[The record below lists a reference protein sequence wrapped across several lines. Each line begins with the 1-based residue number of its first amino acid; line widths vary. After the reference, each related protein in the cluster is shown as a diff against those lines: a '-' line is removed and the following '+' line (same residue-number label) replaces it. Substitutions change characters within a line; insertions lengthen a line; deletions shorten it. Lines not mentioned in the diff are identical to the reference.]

1 MNAVQLVGLDF
12 GTTTSSAVVA
22 LAELLQNSVTGRME
36 LGHVQERF
44 RSPLIFTP
52 WRGER
57 LDVEAIEGAVKGWL
71 QAGGVERA
79 ELFGGG
85 ALLTGLTAQAENAAL
100 LVDIVRRYLGD
111 AFVATADDPCLESW
125 LAFHGSCAALSR
137 AQPHTPI
144 LNLDI
149 GGGTTNAALGLAGDV
164 LATGC
169 LFVGARHVQVRP
181 GTYEIVR
188 LSSYARTLFEHLGI
202 AKSSGAILTDREVAA
217 ILDMQMRWL
226 EALATGQREPFAEPL
241 AWIAHGRRAGFPTRQ
256 MDGFCEDGR
265 VGKPALQSCAQSRL
279 GKLHEQAP
287 LRWPAGLPPPVVT
300 ISGGVGELVYARLRG
315 EPWPTTTAFSDLGI
329 DLAKCLFEASPW
341 TEHFRTHVP
350 ASCGRATVY
359 GLLRHST
366 QVSGSTV
373 FLTESAHLPLSDLPI
388 LGRIG
393 PASTDEHLQSLLEM
407 AQRSKRG
414 AALGVDLGEVNA
426 DSLRQFAERLAR
438 RLETLRFSSSQPLVL
453 FTTQNVGKI
462 LGQLITRWGRLPL
475 RLLVVDEVDIRNAQ
489 YAHLGAARA
498 QVIPVSVFGLNE

>member
-1 MNAVQLVGLDF
+1 MKTVHLVGLDF

-22 LAELLQNSVTGRME
+22 AAELLQNSVTGRME
-36 LGHVQERF
+36 LGHVQERL

-52 WRGER
+52 WRDER
-57 LDVEAIEGAVKGWL
+57 LDVEAIEGAVAGWL
-71 QAGGVERA
+71 RAGGVARA

-85 ALLTGLTAQAENAAL
+85 ALLTGLTAQADNAAL
-100 LVDIVRRYLGD
+100 LVEVIRRHLGD

-125 LAFHGSCAALSR
+125 LAFHGSCATLSR
-137 AQPHTPI
+137 AQPQTPI

-149 GGGTTNAALGLAGDV
+149 GGGTTNAALGLAGDL

-202 AKSSGAILTDREVAA
+202 AKSSGAALTDREVGA

-226 EALATGQREPFAEPL
+226 EALATGQREPFAEP
-241 AWIAHGRRAGFPTRQ
+241 
-256 MDGFCEDGR
+256 
-265 VGKPALQSCAQSRL
+265 V

-287 LRWPAGLPPPVVT
+287 LRLPAGLPAPVVT
-300 ISGGVGELVYARLRG
+300 ISGGVGELVYARLHG
-315 EPWPTTTAFSDLGI
+315 EPWPATTAFGDLGI
-329 DLAKCLFEASPW
+329 DLARRLLEASPW
-341 TEHFRTHVP
+341 TEHFRTHAP

-359 GLLRHST
+359 GLLRHGT

-373 FLTESAHLPLSDLPI
+373 FLTSEAHLPMNDLPI
-388 LGRIG
+388 LGRTG
-393 PASTDEHLQSLLEM
+393 PDSTDEHLQSLLEM

-414 AALGVDLGEVNA
+414 AALVVEMRQVSV
-426 DSLRQFAERLAR
+426 DSLRQFAERIAQS
-438 RLETLRFSSSQPLVL
+438 LEALRFSSSQPLVL

-462 LGQLITRWGRLPL
+462 LGHLITRWGRLPL

-498 QVIPVSVFGLNE
+498 QVIPVSVFRLHDSGASS